1 MYQSISD
8 VKNCSNVV
16 VKLMFFLTHFNDI
29 KFINLYRSM
38 GAIQKLNRLKPRT
51 TPTPKTIGPD
61 LSRAL
66 G

>member
-38 GAIQKLNRLKPRT
+38 GAIQ
-51 TPTPKTIGPD
+51 
-61 LSRAL
+61 
-66 G
+66 